1 MSNNASKVIDR
12 TKLNQDN
19 CFWDDLDYQALK
31 MWILEEGTS
40 AATLHKYLPWRS
52 RKNIERKLKSQ
63 ETLGF
68 IKKWS
73 KYNSNL
79 ANTEQLKF
87 DQSIIKRKR
96 GIEAEEIFSVDKS
109 PAEVS
114 LTNKNNNN
122 GETQRNTTTNS
133 YEKYLQRPRI
143 DCSKAEYYIS
153 YRHSLRTEFK
163 WKVLDCER
171 GTLECE
177 VIDYPWEEK
186 EWVRILPCKSLSY
199 INSSKNQLK
208 HSIPFQA
215 PIDAVVGGRKVVMS
229 YTQFGAITTL
239 VLPRQLHNR
248 PGEIECEVI
257 YTQEFSEKIE
267 IPTKPKLSYQP
278 RPSELIGTT
287 LRPSNIPSESQKEK
301 TDEPQD
307 FVFRDKIPAVGDKI
321 KVWFSE
327 KDRYYKGKIVFFDNS
342 DNSYS
347 VQYAGGWQDDNI
359 DLAMDNQTN
368 DVENQER
375 WEYID

>member
-1 MSNNASKVIDR
+1 MSNNRSKVVDR

-19 CFWDDLDYQALK
+19 CIWDDLDYQALK

-40 AATLHKYLPWRS
+40 AATLHRYLPWRS

-63 ETLGF
+63 DTLGF

-73 KYNSNL
+73 KHNSNL
-79 ANTEQLKF
+79 ANEEQLKF
-87 DQSIIKRKR
+87 DQAIIKRKR
-96 GIEAEEIFSVDKS
+96 GIEAGELSVDES
-109 PAEVS
+109 PEIS
-114 LTNKNNNN
+114 LTKKNNNKR
-122 GETQRNTTTNS
+122 ETQQPNTTTHS

-143 DCSKAEYYIS
+143 DSSKAEYYIS

-171 GTLECE
+171 KTLECE

-215 PIDAVVGGRKVVMS
+215 PNDAVIGGRKVVMS

-239 VLPRQLHNR
+239 VLPRQLHNF
-248 PGEIECEVI
+248 PGEIECEAI
-257 YTQEFSEKIE
+257 YTQEFNEKIE
-267 IPTKPKLSYQP
+267 IPTKPILSHQP
-278 RPSELIGTT
+278 RPSELTDTT
-287 LRPSNIPSESQKEK
+287 PRPSNIISESQKEK
-301 TDEPQD
+301 IDEQD

-327 KDRYYKGKIVFFDNS
+327 KNRYYKGKIVLFDDS

-347 VQYAGGWQDDNI
+347 VQYHGGWQDNNI
-359 DLAMDNQTN
+359 DLAMDNQTD